1 METSLTVRI
10 TPEIKQELNE
20 ILTLAGGYFNYKTQH
35 LIDLINGDVKYADV
49 HRETQEIIRRVV
61 LATGHSYDIIKSK
74 TRERQIVCARQFAI
88 WKVYTELYS
97 RCYTLHMIADV
108 FNRDHATVLHS
119 VKVVKG
125 MLKFNDPIFAKI
137 NYNYNQIEEDERA
150 AP

>member
-20 ILTLAGGYFNYKTQH
+20 ILELAGGYFDYKTNH
-35 LIDLINGDVKYADV
+35 LIELINGDIKFVDIHK
-49 HRETQEIIRRVV
+49 ETQEILRKVV
-61 LATGHSYDIIKSK
+61 ITTGYSHDVLRTKN
-74 TRERQIVCARQFAI
+74 RERSLVCARQFAI
-88 WKVYTELYS
+88 WKIYTELYS
-97 RCYTLHMIADV
+97 HGYTLKMIADV
-108 FNRDHATVLHS
+108 FKRNHATILYS

-125 MLKFNDPIFAKI
+125 MLEFNDPMRAKI

>member
-108 FNRDHATVLHS
+108 FNRDHATILYS